1 HRGLAAGH
9 GDRRRDRHEG
19 DPRRW
24 RLRQGPAPVQGRAHV
39 PAPLLPRRPQPKP
52 RGDGLDGDLA
62 LPGQQ
67 PSHPRVQH
75 DEAGQHPTGGAGR
88 AARNAG
94 ARRAARATP
103 AARKSNVGPRENT
116 MVNDIIKS
124 LQGDLDKAIE
134 AFRRELAKVR
144 TGRANL
150 SILDGVRVDYYGTPT
165 PLNQVAS
172 LNVADARLITIK
184 PWERSLIPE
193 IEKSI
198 RAGQLGLN
206 PQSDGELVR
215 LPMPALTQERRQE
228 LVKVVKKM
236 AEESKVALR
245 GARRDANEM
254 LKEALKEGAITEDD
268 ERKGLKTV
276 QETTDKSVTKVD
288 EIVTKKEAEIL
299 EV

>member
-1 HRGLAAGH
+1 
-9 GDRRRDRHEG
+9 
-19 DPRRW
+19 
-24 RLRQGPAPVQGRAHV
+24 
-39 PAPLLPRRPQPKP
+39 
-52 RGDGLDGDLA
+52 
-62 LPGQQ
+62 
-67 PSHPRVQH
+67 
-75 DEAGQHPTGGAGR
+75 
-88 AARNAG
+88 
-94 ARRAARATP
+94 
-103 AARKSNVGPRENT
+103 

-134 AFRRELAKVR
+134 AFRRELSKVR

-172 LNVADARLITIK
+172 VAVADARLITVK

-198 RAGQLGLN
+198 RAAQLGLN

-236 AEESKVALR
+236 AEECKVALR
-245 GARRDANEM
+245 GARRDWNQRS
-254 LKEALKEGAITEDD
+254 LIQPEASAPNAPASG
-268 ERKGLKTV
+268 KTAPGPAARNTP
-276 QETTDKSVTKVD
+276 EPCSF
-288 EIVTKKEAEIL
+288 L
-299 EV
+299 R

>member
-1 HRGLAAGH
+1 MI
-9 GDRRRDRHEG
+9 D
-19 DPRRW
+19 
-24 RLRQGPAPVQGRAHV
+24 
-39 PAPLLPRRPQPKP
+39 
-52 RGDGLDGDLA
+52 
-62 LPGQQ
+62 
-67 PSHPRVQH
+67 
-75 DEAGQHPTGGAGR
+75 
-88 AARNAG
+88 
-94 ARRAARATP
+94 
-103 AARKSNVGPRENT
+103 
-116 MVNDIIKS
+116 DIVKS
-124 LQGDLDKAIE
+124 LQGDLEKGIE
-134 AFRRELAKVR
+134 AFRRELGKVR

-172 LNVADARLITIK
+172 CNVADARMITVK
-184 PWERSLIPE
+184 PWERTLIPE

-198 RAGQLGLN
+198 RAAQLGLN
-206 PQSDGELVR
+206 PQSDGEMVR

-254 LKEALKEGAITEDD
+254 LKEALKDSAITEDD
-268 ERKGLKTV
+268 ERKGLKSV

-288 EIVTKKEAEIL
+288 EITTKKEAEIL